1 MIRGLKAGTL
11 GIDYTIE
18 PLQRCILLDIE
29 GTTTPISFVTGV
41 LFPYVNNN
49 LVKHLAASYDCDE
62 TQHDISLLRSQIQS
76 DLKQGIAGSVPVA
89 PDYMGKELVIET
101 LAANV
106 EAMIHANRKVTA
118 LEQLQG
124 HIWRIG
130 FQSNE
135 LAGVVFDDVPEALE
149 RWHALGIK
157 VYVYSS
163 DSREA
168 QQLLFAN
175 SNYGDLRMYLC
186 GFFDTTIG
194 SKRDT
199 QSYVEILRTVGV
211 DRPADMLFVTN
222 IIQEAE
228 SARAAGLEV
237 MISIRPGHRPLPENH
252 GFRTIESLLE
262 I

>member
-1 MIRGLKAGTL
+1 MHTTHIYIFFSCSFLSSSRFLFAENLYSSSIFPAEFVL
-11 GIDYTIE
+11 GGHKRFPSNPFIFPAEI
-18 PLQRCILLDIE
+18 
-29 GTTTPISFVTGV
+29 V
-41 LFPYVNNN
+41 L
-49 LVKHLAASYDCDE
+49 SY
-62 TQHDISLLRSQIQS
+62 QIQS

-89 PDYMGKELVIET
+89 PDYMGKEMVIET

-124 HIWRIG
+124 HILRTG

-199 QSYVEILRTVGV
+199 RSYVEILRTVGV